1 MSPIKVM
8 PLLLTGITS
17 CVIAFGESGTTEAQ
31 VRLAQ
36 FQPPQGQQGDD
47 QKKKPQE
54 QQRGGQQ
61 EQQRGG
67 GGGRPD
73 QGGGRPEQRAQ
84 PETRQ
89 QPRSGQDQ
97 GFGQRDR
104 GGQQEQRGQAQDRGR
119 QEFEPRK
126 VQEQERPRQQP
137 EQKKV
142 QEQDQF
148 RQPQGGRF
156 GQDAQQPGGI
166 KQGSPAGT
174 QPGGTPS
181 GQPQGGR
188 FGQGAP
194 SGAQGQQGQAP
205 TGSAIGGGQG
215 APQQFGTPGG
225 IKQGSPAGT
234 QPGGTPS
241 GQPQGGRFGQGAPSG
256 AQGQQGQTPTGSATG
271 GQGSPQQFGTPGGIK
286 QGSPAGTQQ
295 GGTPSGQPQG
305 GRFGE
310 GTPQGTPGVVKPQ
323 GQGAPGFGVAP
334 GQQGT
339 PPAASGGIRP
349 GFPGGTQQGEGP
361 SAQPQGGRFGQGAPG
376 GAQPQGQ
383 GPAGQG
389 PAAGFGAGG
398 PQIGGAQPQTGN
410 RPPFGAGFSPEQRR
424 EIEERDTRRIEL
436 GRKIEE
442 DQRRTAEHERSREG
456 LEERTRLQNERF
468 RDIHSQRHE
477 RTDPNGIRFIE
488 EPGNRKIFR
497 LNNQTFIRHDETVN
511 FNAYG
516 GRQERRRGPGGNEFT
531 TFHRPD
537 GSRVEVEVDGFGR
550 PIRRVRI
557 LPDGRRYTLFENR
570 ALAAGL
576 GLAAI
581 GAAIVLLP
589 PPAIA
594 IPRDDYIVDA
604 GVASEETIY
613 DTLYAPP
620 VEPLPRSYS
629 LDEVLA
635 SPNLRDR
642 MRSVR
647 LNTIH
652 FEFGSWEVRPDQAPL
667 LQGIAD
673 SINRIVQ
680 NNPGEV
686 FLIEGHTDAVGSD
699 EDNLSLSDRR
709 AQAVADVL
717 TQYYQVPRE
726 SLVTQGYGKQF
737 LLVPTQ
743 GPEIRNRRVVIRRL
757 TPLLQ
762 SDQGR
767 YSNSGGPG
775 PQNNYRP

>member
-1 MSPIKVM
+1 M
-8 PLLLTGITS
+8 
-17 CVIAFGESGTTEAQ
+17 
-31 VRLAQ
+31 
-36 FQPPQGQQGDD
+36 
-47 QKKKPQE
+47 
-54 QQRGGQQ
+54 
-61 EQQRGG
+61 
-67 GGGRPD
+67 
-73 QGGGRPEQRAQ
+73 QRAQ
-84 PETRQ
+84 PEQRQ
-89 QPRSGQDQ
+89 QPRFGQDQ

-104 GGQQEQRGQAQDRGR
+104 GGQQPEPRGQAQERGR

-126 VQEQERPRQQP
+126 AQEQERPRQQP

-142 QEQDQF
+142 QEQE
-148 RQPQGGRF
+148 RGQP
-156 GQDAQQPGGI
+156 
-166 KQGSPAGT
+166 
-174 QPGGTPS
+174 

-188 FGQGAP
+188 FGQ
-194 SGAQGQQGQAP
+194 
-205 TGSAIGGGQG
+205 
-215 APQQFGTPGG
+215 
-225 IKQGSPAGT
+225 
-234 QPGGTPS
+234 QPGG
-241 GQPQGGRFGQGAPSG
+241 A
-256 AQGQQGQTPTGSATG
+256 
-271 GQGSPQQFGTPGGIK
+271 
-286 QGSPAGTQQ
+286 
-295 GGTPSGQPQG
+295 GQPQG

-310 GTPQGTPGVVKPQ
+310 GTPQGTPGGRQPQ
-323 GQGAPGFGVAP
+323 GQGTTGFGSAGGQGTQQPGGAGQAQGGRFGEGAP
-334 GQQGT
+334 QGT
-339 PPAASGGIRP
+339 PGGRQP
-349 GFPGGTQQGEGP
+349 QGQGTTGFGSAGGQGTQQPGGAGQAQGGRFEGAP
-361 SAQPQGGRFGQGAPG
+361 QGTPGGRQPQGQGTTGFGSAGGQGTQQPGGAGQPQGGRAGQGAPG
-376 GAQPQGQ
+376 GASEQSGGLKPGFPGGQPGQTGGSQAQGQ
-383 GPAGQG
+383 GPAGFGQG
-389 PAAGFGAGG
+389 AQPGQPGFRPGDRPQFGGQPGQPGAQPPFGGGAGG
-398 PQIGGAQPQTGN
+398 QPQFGGAQPQPGN

-424 EIEERDTRRIEL
+424 EVEERDTRRIEL

-442 DQRRTAEHERSREG
+442 DQRRQADRERSREG

-468 RDIHSQRHE
+468 RDIHAQRHE
-477 RTDPNGIRFIE
+477 RFDPNGVRFIE

-497 LNNQTFIRHDETVN
+497 LNNQTFIRHDETAN
-511 FNAYG
+511 FGHFG
-516 GRQERRRGPGGNEFT
+516 GRQDRRPIPGGGEFA

-537 GSRVEVEVDGFGR
+537 GSRVEVEVDRFGR

-557 LPDGRRYTLFENR
+557 LPDGRRFTLFENR

-581 GAAIVLLP
+581 GAAIVMLP

-604 GVASEETIY
+604 GVASEEVIY

-635 SPNLRDR
+635 SASVRDR

-652 FEFGSWEVRPDQAPL
+652 FDFGSWEVRPDQAPL

-680 NNPGEV
+680 HNPGEV
-686 FLIEGHTDAVGSD
+686 FLIEGHTDAVGTD

-726 SLVTQGYGKQF
+726 NLVTQGYGEQF
-737 LLVPTQ
+737 LLIPTQ

-767 YSNSGGPG
+767 YSNSEQGPR
-775 PQNNYRP
+775 NDYRP